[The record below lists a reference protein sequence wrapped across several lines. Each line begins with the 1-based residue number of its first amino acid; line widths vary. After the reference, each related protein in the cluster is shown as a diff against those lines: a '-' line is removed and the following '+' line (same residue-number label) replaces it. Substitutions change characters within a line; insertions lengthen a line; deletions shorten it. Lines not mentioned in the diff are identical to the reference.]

1 MHWQDSGWLAA
12 SPRDGQVV
20 LVDDEDLML
29 VRKGDWQ
36 AKWPTLGFSI
46 NGRTLLAA
54 SPAMITLPSGGGIVD
69 SEARATLAT
78 LLTALQQ
85 QSIIS

>member
-1 MHWQDSGWLAA
+1 MYWQGSGWLAA

-20 LVDDEDLML
+20 LVDDEEAML
-29 VRKGDWQ
+29 VCKGDWQ
-36 AKWPTLGFSI
+36 AKWPTLGLSI

-54 SPAMITLPSGGGIVD
+54 TPAIITLPSGGGTVD

-78 LLTALQQ
+78 LLAALRQLG
-85 QSIIS
+85 IIS

>member
-12 SPRDGQVV
+12 SPRDGQAV
-20 LVDDEDLML
+20 LVDDEEAML

-36 AKWPTLGFSI
+36 ANWSTLGLAI

-54 SPAMITLPSGGGIVD
+54 TPAIIILPSGGSTVD
-69 SEARATLAT
+69 SEARETLAT

-85 QSIIS
+85 QGIIS